1 MYKEWGPI
9 CWIFLHTIVEKIKPK
24 SFDSKKEIL
33 FQIIS
38 DICNNLPCPNCR
50 KHSSNYLNN
59 NNIRKCNTI
68 HDLRMFIFNF
78 HNTVNR
84 RLNKKIFESK
94 DLEKYK
100 RCNFKELIKRFNLVF
115 KKQYLF
121 TKTMDGWKRRKITE
135 DIMTKIKKISD
146 YLSR

>member
-1 MYKEWGPI
+1 
-9 CWIFLHTIVEKIKPK
+9 
-24 SFDSKKEIL
+24 
-33 FQIIS
+33 
-38 DICNNLPCPNCR
+38 
-50 KHSSNYLNN
+50 
-59 NNIRKCNTI
+59 
-68 HDLRMFIFNF
+68 MFIFNF

>member
-68 HDLRMFIFNF
+68 HD
-78 HNTVNR
+78 
-84 RLNKKIFESK
+84 
-94 DLEKYK
+94 
-100 RCNFKELIKRFNLVF
+100 
-115 KKQYLF
+115 
-121 TKTMDGWKRRKITE
+121 
-135 DIMTKIKKISD
+135 
-146 YLSR
+146 